1 MRTTIKWMACL
12 AMGLNA
18 STALADNPI
27 IQTYYSP
34 DPAPVVIDD
43 TVFVYTGN
51 DQGGDFFTMNGWRVS
66 SSTDM
71 VNWTDRGTIILSH
84 EDFPNA
90 KVAGDWAAQCIRRN
104 GKYYYYVTVES
115 TYGGRAVNVAVAD
128 RPEGPFKNALPGRD
142 HLAGP
147 NWDYI
152 DPTVW
157 IDDDGQ
163 AYLYW
168 GNPKLYYAK
177 LNEDM
182 ISFDGK
188 IQVTDM
194 SRGFGPNGQGSKYTE
209 GPWIHKHNGKYYMI
223 YASHGIPES
232 ISYSWS
238 DNPTGPWEWK
248 GVIMDSNN
256 QGGAFTNHS
265 GLIEFKGRNFF
276 FYHNQRLPGG
286 GGYTRST
293 AVEEFTWNAD
303 GTIPLM
309 KMTNLG
315 IEKPIH
321 YLDPFK
327 RVEAETKAYSKGLDA
342 GKNNNGVYI
351 TKIHNNDYIKVR
363 CVDFGDMGGDFF
375 TASVSS
381 RNNASIEIRL
391 DKEDGELIGTLNIEN
406 TNGGWKELE
415 CEVANC
421 VGIHDLYFIF
431 KGAGNTELFD
441 FDYWYFTSNA
451 VIVPQTP
458 YQGIAQQIPG
468 KIEFENYDEGG
479 QNRAYYDN
487 DMENQGKEYREDRV
501 DIVTNEEGYSIGY
514 TVKDEWLEYTVNVK
528 ETRAYEYEARV
539 SSGLDGAGFQLLID
553 DKPITENIEVPNTDD
568 WNVYEVI
575 KGTTSE
581 ISEGEHILKVLITG
595 GYANLD
601 WLKFAGDGDETITI
615 DNNADILKGITEI
628 SVFDMN
634 GKKLG
639 DLKVDSAQDNDIAS
653 KLKNAGYT
661 NNTYIIK
668 AGENHKVIICK

>member
-1 MRTTIKWMACL
+1 MRTTIKWMACIAL
-12 AMGLNA
+12 GINA
-18 STALADNPI
+18 TSGWADNPI
-27 IQTYYSP
+27 FQTYYSP

-51 DQGGDFFTMNGWRVS
+51 DQGGSFFTMNGWRVS

-90 KVAGDWAAQCIRRN
+90 KVAGDWASQCIRRN

-115 TYGGRAVNVAVAD
+115 TMNGRGINVAVAD
-128 RPEGPFKNALPGRD
+128 RPEGPFKNALAGNG

-168 GNPKLYYAK
+168 GNPYLYYAK

-182 ISFDGK
+182 ISFDGEIK
-188 IQVTDM
+188 KTDM
-194 SRGFGPNGQGSKYTE
+194 SSGFGPQGQGSKYTE

-223 YASHGIPES
+223 YASHGVPES

-238 DNPTGPWEWK
+238 DSPTGPWEWK

-265 GLIEFKGRNFF
+265 GIIEFKGRSFF
-276 FYHNQRLPGG
+276 FYHNGRLPGG

-293 AVEEFTWNAD
+293 AVEEFTWNED
-303 GTIPLM
+303 GTIPFM
-309 KMTNLG
+309 KMTDIG

-327 RVEAETKAYSKGLDA
+327 RVEAETKAFSYGLDA

-363 CVDFGDMGGDFF
+363 CVDFGEMGGDFF
-375 TASVSS
+375 TANVSS
-381 RNNASIEIRL
+381 KNNASIEIHL
-391 DKEDGELIGTLNIEN
+391 DKQDGELIGTLNVEN
-406 TNGGWKELE
+406 TNGSWKEIE
-415 CEVANC
+415 CEVSNT
-421 VGIHDLYFIF
+421 VGIHDVFFVF
-431 KGAGNTELFD
+431 KGAANTELFD
-441 FDYWYFTSNA
+441 FDYWYFTSNS

-458 YQGIAQQIPG
+458 YEGVAQQIPG

-479 QNRAYYDN
+479 QNRAYYDS
-487 DMENQGKEYREDRV
+487 DMENQGGEYREDRV
-501 DIVTNEEGYSIGY
+501 DIVSNDKGYSIGH
-514 TVKDEWLEYTVNVK
+514 TMTDEWLEYTINVK
-528 ETRAYEYEARV
+528 ETKAYDYEARV
-539 SSGLDGAGFQLLID
+539 SSGLDGSGFQLLMD
-553 DKPITENIEVPNTDD
+553 NQPITGKIEVPNTED
-568 WNVYEVI
+568 WDTYVEI
-575 KGTTSE
+575 QGTTSE
-581 ISEGEHILKVLITG
+581 ISEGEHIMKALITG
-595 GYANLD
+595 SYVNLD
-601 WLKFAGDGDETITI
+601 WIKFLGEGIESIIVNNNNELPKGTQEVTI
-615 DNNADILKGITEI
+615 
-628 SVFDMN
+628 FDMN
-634 GKKLG
+634 GKMLG
-639 DLKVDSAQDNDIAS
+639 ELKIDSTNDADIAN
-653 KLKNAGYT
+653 KLKNTGYT
-661 NNTYIIK
+661 NNTYIIQ
-668 AGENHKVIICK
+668 AGKIHRVIICK